1 MKRIINLLTAAALSS
16 LLSLPAYA
24 APLLINYQGRLID
37 TAGNPLIVTNQPITF
52 RIYDALTGG
61 NLQWTENQ
69 SITPD
74 NGIFNVSLGSVS
86 SLPAPVFSSDD
97 RYLEVQIGA
106 DSPLSPRTRL
116 LSVPYAVY
124 AANIGSP
131 SSSIN
136 VSTHMVL
143 SGGQLRFGNF
153 ASAPSVAVGAG
164 AMYYNTTNNQLYYH
178 NGTAWTALAAGG
190 ISPLTD
196 NGDGTVTLNVPA
208 NRVGLGKAP
217 AEKLDVAGNIK
228 ADYGLISATAAVS
241 GAVYVGSGANISTI
255 TPTGFFGS
263 GAGLL
268 NVPVGDNT
276 VTSAK
281 IVDDSIMNADIN
293 ASAAIAKSKLAALNI
308 VNADVDAA
316 AAIAPSKIAGTAAIL
331 GANTFTGAQTYA
343 AGSSLAAA
351 AAQPGVAVSTAVFI
365 GTGANISTI
374 TPTGF
379 FGNTIHASSATLT
392 GDAEV
397 RGLIKAGSTPA
408 AITDVSGNV
417 LASKL
422 IGAIPQA
429 VTVFVSADCE
439 ALTPGTVAQFCYNS
453 TSFILNVSTSTN
465 LGGFA
470 PLH

>member
-255 TPTGFFGS
+255 TPTGFFG
-263 GAGLL
+263 
-268 NVPVGDNT
+268 
-276 VTSAK
+276 
-281 IVDDSIMNADIN
+281 
-293 ASAAIAKSKLAALNI
+293 
-308 VNADVDAA
+308 
-316 AAIAPSKIAGTAAIL
+316 
-331 GANTFTGAQTYA
+331 
-343 AGSSLAAA
+343 
-351 AAQPGVAVSTAVFI
+351 
-365 GTGANISTI
+365 
-374 TPTGF
+374 
-379 FGNTIHASSATLT
+379 NTIHASSATLT